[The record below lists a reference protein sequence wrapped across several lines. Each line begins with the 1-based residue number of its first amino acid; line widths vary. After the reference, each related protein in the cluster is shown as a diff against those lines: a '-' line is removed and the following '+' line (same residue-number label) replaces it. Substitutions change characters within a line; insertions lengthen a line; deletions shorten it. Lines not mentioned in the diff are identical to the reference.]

1 MKIKE
6 IARYAK
12 IKGLQLVG
20 TGDFTHP
27 LWLKEIKETLTP
39 QGDSELF
46 KVGGNPESPI
56 YFMLTTEVCTIFDY
70 EGQAKKV
77 HHCIL
82 TPTLETA
89 AQINEAIGKYGNLSA
104 DGRPLLNMT
113 APHLVDEV
121 MRVSTGNMIFPAHAW
136 TPWFS
141 IFGAFSGFDTIED
154 CYQDTTKDIH
164 ALETGLSSDPP
175 MNWRLS
181 NLDRFTLLSNS
192 DSHSFWPWR
201 MGREANVFEFENV
214 TYKEITQA
222 ILTKDTSKFKF
233 TIETDPAYG
242 KYHWTG
248 HRNCNV
254 SLSPQEARKLH
265 NICPVC
271 HRELTEGVEQ
281 RVEELADRPVD
292 YKMPN
297 SPGFMRLLPLS
308 EIIAAVLGTE
318 SPSTQAIWKIYT
330 PLIERFGEEYKVLI
344 DAPKEALRAAVVD
357 PRIAEAIIK
366 VREGTITIVPGYDGV
381 YGKLVLPATPESE
394 KAEAATD
401 SHRLK
406 PPKGR
411 VQQMS
416 MGDFV

>member
-1 MKIKE
+1 
-6 IARYAK
+6 
-12 IKGLQLVG
+12 
-20 TGDFTHP
+20 
-27 LWLKEIKETLTP
+27 
-39 QGDSELF
+39 
-46 KVGGNPESPI
+46 
-56 YFMLTTEVCTIFDY
+56 
-70 EGQAKKV
+70 
-77 HHCIL
+77 
-82 TPTLETA
+82 
-89 AQINEAIGKYGNLSA
+89 
-104 DGRPLLNMT
+104 
-113 APHLVDEV
+113 
-121 MRVSTGNMIFPAHAW
+121 
-136 TPWFS
+136 
-141 IFGAFSGFDTIED
+141 
-154 CYQDTTKDIH
+154 
-164 ALETGLSSDPP
+164 
-175 MNWRLS
+175 
-181 NLDRFTLLSNS
+181 
-192 DSHSFWPWR
+192 

-254 SLSPQEARKLH
+254 SLSSQEARKLH